1 MLTYYYNLEEDNN
14 RAFAI
19 KKTAE
24 SSFIPFKKYL
34 ENVLYSAEKR
44 EKISAKWRKI
54 NFYNSYQLRLI
65 GKIFE
70 FENKK
75 GLYKIELKNKDVDFE
90 ESLIYFVAGEK
101 YKIKVTPENIQNG
114 VVRLK
119 TNGVIENASL
129 DGEEVI
135 LTALNQEKPEGIILK
150 QTTEKIIVYI
160 ESGRRPNS
168 DYKSIR
174 NITPYIDFDKM
185 VYECGSDFAGV
196 LQIKDNLIYEIEEK
210 NITDE
215 IVKNGNLK
223 FSLTK
228 KEEEKGE
235 ERFRIQLIEKDD
247 EIIADGFSFDS
258 PLKYFFDDDI
268 SIKDAKDTKI
278 EYIKKGGNETD
289 FTLIL
294 LSKDGKPCF
303 PKSDE
308 ICVEINTYQ
317 IRKQLESVSTLKLM
331 PLKEH
336 RNLIRLFED
345 REKTKWKQPE
355 KNEVDNWIVLTD
367 ETRDGCKEQR
377 NFVNQALNTPDFAI
391 LEGPPGSGKTTV
403 ILELICQ
410 LAQKGKRVLLCGST
424 HIAIDNVLERL
435 NKQNLLAEYKILPI
449 RIGESNRLSDDVK
462 QFQLSNFINEN
473 INDIE
478 ENLLLEISNLVC
490 GTTIGILQHPKFKE
504 RKSFF
509 KNNLKTRDKYEFK
522 CNEPIIPEFDY
533 LIIDESSKTTFQEF
547 LVPALY
553 AKKWILVG
561 DIKQLSPFTDRNEI
575 VSNIENLNV
584 GKNIID
590 GALQKAVFYLQKLK
604 SSVKTKNNRFIVP
617 VTEKEL
623 EYIQKELENG
633 RKDDFEGKI
642 LIGITENLKEIS
654 QNFIIK
660 SKNQVVKLELVGYD
674 IIFVDRN
681 IFNQILNENKFP
693 ETHSILLYDEDRWI
707 KTEHAFLHNSFY
719 KNRFR
724 YKDDRGNELN
734 NSFEICKN
742 INEYFKEKSWAGEI
756 AWKID
761 RKYQLRQSSKKITY
775 EDLLPIS
782 IDIKNDI
789 ELLKSMAFPSILES
803 LVSGTKSEV
812 KINSTISEGFQYKD
826 LDVRRTT
833 LTYQHRMHPDIS
845 VYPREQFYT
854 EEHKEVALKDLQG
867 LVKKREWGYDKYKK
881 RSVWIDIRGQV
892 NKNINEK
899 ESEGLIKELKS
910 FIEFAKNNPHPHGDE
925 WSVACLTFYR
935 GQEKNIREKLRNLT
949 GQARAISNFYY
960 TKGKHK
966 INIKLHTVDKFQ
978 GQEADIVFL
987 SMVQNR
993 RDGFLDSPN
1002 RLNVA
1007 LTRAKFQ
1014 LVILGD
1020 KEYFLEKSKSKE
1032 LKRLAQKHKIA

>member
-1 MLTYYYNLEEDNN
+1 MLTYYYNLEEDKN
-14 RAFAI
+14 RTSDI

-24 SSFIPFKKYL
+24 DSFIPFEKYL
-34 ENVLYSAEKR
+34 KNVLYSVEKR
-44 EKISAKWRKI
+44 EKINAKWRKI
-54 NFYNSYQLRLI
+54 NFHNSYQLCLI
-65 GKIFE
+65 GNIFE
-70 FENKK
+70 FENKN
-75 GLYKIELKNKDVDFE
+75 GLYKIELENQDVDIE
-90 ESLIYFVAGEK
+90 ESLIYFVEGKK
-101 YKIKVTPENIQNG
+101 YKIKITPENIRNST
-114 VVRLK
+114 VRLEIS
-119 TNGVIENASL
+119 GVIEKASL
-129 DGEEVI
+129 DGCNVK
-135 LTALNQEKPEGIILK
+135 LTPLKQQKLDGIILEE
-150 QTTEKIIVYI
+150 TIEKIIVYI
-160 ESGRRPNS
+160 ENDKQPNG
-168 DYKSIR
+168 DYKPIR

-185 VYECGSDFAGV
+185 VYECGDDFVGV
-196 LQIKDNLIYEIEEK
+196 LQIKNDLIYEIEEK

-223 FSLTK
+223 FSLRK
-228 KEEEKGE
+228 KQEEKGE
-235 ERFRIQLIEKDD
+235 ERFRIQLIEKNDD
-247 EIIADGFSFDS
+247 ITDGFSFDS

-268 SIKDAKDTKI
+268 SIKDSEDPKI
-278 EYIKKGGNETD
+278 EYIKKSGNESD

-294 LSKDGKPCF
+294 SSKDGKPCF

-345 REKTKWKQPE
+345 REKTKWKQPK

-435 NKQNLLAEYKILPI
+435 DKQNLLAEYEILPI

-462 QFQLSNFINEN
+462 QFQLNNFINEN

-654 QNFIIK
+654 HNFIIK
-660 SKNQVVKLELVGYD
+660 SKNQVVKLELVAYD

-681 IFNQILNENKFP
+681 IFNQMLNENKFP

-724 YKDDRGNELN
+724 YKDDTGN

-761 RKYQLRQSSKKITY
+761 RKYQLRQLSKNIKY
-775 EDLLPIS
+775 EDLLPTS

-867 LVKKREWGYDKYKK
+867 LAKKREWKYNKYKK
-881 RSVWIDIRGQV
+881 RSVWIDIKGQV

-899 ESEGLIKELKS
+899 ESEGLIEELKL
-910 FIEFAKNNPHPHGDE
+910 FIEFAKNNPHPQGDE
-925 WSVACLTFYR
+925 WSAACLTFYR

-949 GQARAISNFYY
+949 GQARAISNFSY
-960 TKGKHK
+960 TKGKYK

-1020 KEYFLEKSKSKE
+1020 KEYFLEKSKSEE
-1032 LKRLAQKHKIA
+1032 LKRLAQKHKVI

>member
-1 MLTYYYNLEEDNN
+1 MLTYYYNLEEDKN

-24 SSFIPFKKYL
+24 DSFIPFEKYL
-34 ENVLYSAEKR
+34 KNVLYSVEKR
-44 EKISAKWRKI
+44 EKINAKWRKI
-54 NFYNSYQLRLI
+54 NFHNSYQLRLI

-70 FENKK
+70 FENKN
-75 GLYKIELKNKDVDFE
+75 GLYKIELKNEDIDVE
-90 ESLIYFVAGEK
+90 ESLIYIVNGK
-101 YKIKVTPENIQNG
+101 KHKTKITPENIRNRT
-114 VVRLK
+114 VRLE
-119 TNGVIENASL
+119 TDGVIEKASL

-135 LTALNQEKPEGIILK
+135 LTALNQERPEGIILK
-150 QTTEKIIVYI
+150 QTEEKIIVYI
-160 ESGRRPNS
+160 ENGKQPNG
-168 DYKSIR
+168 DYKPIRSIA
-174 NITPYIDFDKM
+174 PYIDFDKM
-185 VYECGSDFAGV
+185 VYECGDDFVGV
-196 LQIKDNLIYEIEEK
+196 LQIKDDLVYEIEEK

-223 FSLTK
+223 FSLKK

-235 ERFRIQLIEKDD
+235 ERFRIQLIEEENNTTD
-247 EIIADGFSFDS
+247 EFSFDS

-268 SIKDAKDTKI
+268 SIKDSEVPKT
-278 EYIKKGGNETD
+278 EYIKKSGNESD

-294 LSKDGKPCF
+294 SSKDGKPCF

-345 REKTKWKQPE
+345 REKTKWKQPK

-435 NKQNLLAEYKILPI
+435 DKQNLLAEYKILPI

-462 QFQLSNFINEN
+462 QFQLNNFINEN

-504 RKSFF
+504 RKSHID
-509 KNNLKTRDKYEFK
+509 DKHVFK
-522 CNEPIIPEFDY
+522 CKESIIPEFDY

-590 GALQKAVFYLQKLK
+590 IELQKAVFYLQKLK
-604 SSVKTKNNRFIVP
+604 SFVKTKYEYNKFIVP
-617 VTEKEL
+617 VTENEMKH
-623 EYIQKELENG
+623 IQKELDNG

-642 LIGITENLKEIS
+642 LIGITENLKETN
-654 QNFIIK
+654 QNLIIK
-660 SKNQVVKLELVGYD
+660 SENQVVKLELVAYD
-674 IIFVDRN
+674 IIFVDRK
-681 IFNQILNENKFP
+681 IFNQMLNENKFP
-693 ETHSILLYDEDRWI
+693 ETHSILLYDEDKWL

-724 YKDDRGNELN
+724 YKDDRGNELK

-775 EDLLPIS
+775 EDLLPTS

-812 KINSTISEGFQYKD
+812 KTSSTISEGFQYKD

-867 LVKKREWGYDKYKK
+867 LVEKREWGYDKYKK

-899 ESEGLIKELKS
+899 ESEGLIKELES
-910 FIEFAKNNPHPHGDE
+910 FIGFAKNNPHPQGDE

-935 GQEKNIREKLRNLT
+935 GQEKNIRGKLRNLT
-949 GQARAISNFYY
+949 GQNRAISNFSY
-960 TKGKHK
+960 TKEKYK

-1020 KEYFLEKSKSKE
+1020 HEYFLEKSKSKE
-1032 LKRLAQKHKIA
+1032 LKRLAQKHKVK